1 MIVPEIEKKL
11 KDVKKTTI
19 VLCGIETHVCVV
31 ATCIDLI
38 ARGFQVL
45 NFTILFYSG
54 QVFYLSSFSLSRF
67 MLLLMLCPAELKMTE
82 KWPWKECEALELTS
96 TQLNH

>member
-54 QVFYLSSFSLSRF
+54 QVFLFVF
-67 MLLLMLCPAELKMTE
+67 LLIFLIFVIF
-82 KWPWKECEALELTS
+82 
-96 TQLNH
+96 

>member
-11 KDVKKTTI
+11 EDLSSNTI
-19 VLCGIETHVCVV
+19 VLCGIEAHVCVV

-45 NFTILFYSG
+45 N
-54 QVFYLSSFSLSRF
+54 
-67 MLLLMLCPAELKMTE
+67 LLCYKFGRGFNFIT
-82 KWPWKECEALELTS
+82 
-96 TQLNH
+96 H

>member
-1 MIVPEIEKKL
+1 MIVPEIEEKL
-11 KDVKKTTI
+11 ETLKVNTV

-45 NFTILFYSG
+45 
-54 QVFYLSSFSLSRF
+54 Q
-67 MLLLMLCPAELKMTE
+67 
-82 KWPWKECEALELTS
+82 
-96 TQLNH
+96 